1 MGGSS
6 SSGKGKAIGWVFN
19 PVGQILGKET
29 AGNIDPFASMTE
41 QSIVNISNWVSG
53 KEAFGAHDNWF
64 GYGKGADLAHGIFGG
79 YTPPDPDSPDY
90 EKNRRQQRVQYYKSR
105 RPEFKTSDDFV
116 EQFKAD
122 KKQIRGRPI
131 KVTGTSLIK
140 NSDDDDDTTTSLLE
154 TS

>member
-6 SSGKGKAIGWVFN
+6 QSGKGKAIGWVFN
-19 PVGQILGKET
+19 PVGQILGKEK

-79 YTPPDPDSPDY
+79 YTPPDPDSKDY
-90 EKNRRQQRVQYYKSR
+90 EKWQRQERIKYYNQYRS
-105 RPEFKTSDDFV
+105 PTSPAV
-116 EQFKAD
+116 STTKGSEVVLNNI
-122 KKQIRGRPI
+122 KKEKKLMPGRPLP
-131 KVTGTSLIK
+131 VTGTSLL
-140 NSDDDDDTTTSLLE
+140 DDEE
-154 TS
+154 TE